1 MRKVLVS
8 EIKNERCNAAL
19 LGGYNSLVESGMIK
33 QGEPLE
39 GAAKNLFEDV
49 INDYEGSSHEKYVK
63 IKGAEIDR
71 ALVVHIA
78 KQMKQLGINEEIT
91 FNFKNLPKGT
101 GGSVM
106 LNEKG
111 KANTVNMS
119 INDISQFKNFIAHEL
134 THVKQ
139 INSGKLSLKKD
150 GIYWGGKM
158 FISSSDY
165 DKIARKRSKNIEGFN
180 KYKSLPWESEAYG
193 RGDKYKLKTQSPQ
206 QIKVKRKNMI
216 G

>member
-1 MRKVLVS
+1 MRTVLYS
-8 EIKNERCNAAL
+8 EIKKERCNASL

-71 ALVVHIA
+71 ALFVHIA
-78 KQMKQLGINEEIT
+78 KQMKKLGINEEIT
-91 FNFKNLPKGT
+91 FDLKSSDKKFA
-101 GGSVM
+101 GSVS

-111 KANTVNMS
+111 KANKVTMN
-119 INDISQFKNFIAHEL
+119 IRDFSQFKNITAHEL
-134 THVKQ
+134 THIKQ
-139 INSGKLSLKKD
+139 INSGKLSTKND
-150 GIYWGGKM
+150 GIYWNGKM
-158 FISSSDY
+158 FISNSDY
-165 DKIARKRSKNIEGFN
+165 RKIERNATRNQAGNDKYR
-180 KYKSLPWESEAYG
+180 SLPWESEAFG

-206 QIKVKRKNMI
+206 QIKVKRKNTI